1 VTNKPKAIGT
11 SGESGFVKAAQRLG
25 FPGAD
30 RQPLRGNR
38 DTGDAILVPG
48 LTAGVIAS
56 VKAGAMAK
64 NASLAD
70 IDGWWKAT
78 EVMRDRAG
86 AKIGLL
92 VVARRG
98 YAPARAESWRCIFD
112 AADVL
117 EHPVSLRLEAP
128 VAVVL
133 AEMRRQGWGSPLE
146 PVSGQPEAA
155 GVAA

>member
-1 VTNKPKAIGT
+1 MTNRPKQIGT
-11 SGESGFVKAAQRLG
+11 AGESGFVKAARRLG

-48 LTAGVIAS
+48 LTAGIIAS

-64 NASLAD
+64 NASLAE
-70 IDGWWKAT
+70 IDAWWVAT
-78 EVMRDRAG
+78 AVMRELAG
-86 AKIGLL
+86 ARIGLL

-98 YAPARAESWRCIFD
+98 YAPARAEAWRCFFD
-112 AADVL
+112 AAEVL
-117 EHPVSLRLEAP
+117 EHPRPLRLEAP
-128 VAVVL
+128 VEAVL
-133 AEMRRQGWGSPLE
+133 AELRRLGWGDPIE
-146 PVSGQPEAA
+146 PADGA

>member
-1 VTNKPKAIGT
+1 MVNKPKAIGT
-11 SGESGFVKAAQRLG
+11 SGETGLVRAARRLG

-38 DTGDAILVPG
+38 DTGDALLVPG
-48 LTAGVIAS
+48 LTAGIIVS

-70 IDGWWKAT
+70 IDAWWKAT
-78 EVMRDRAG
+78 QAMRILAG

-98 YAPARAESWRCIFD
+98 YAPERAEFWRCFLD
-112 AADVL
+112 ASEVL
-117 EHPVSLRLEAP
+117 DHPYSLRLEAP
-128 VAVVL
+128 VHVAL
-133 AEMRRQGWGSPLE
+133 EELRRQGWGEPLD
-146 PVSGQPEAA
+146 GEA
-155 GVAA
+155 VA